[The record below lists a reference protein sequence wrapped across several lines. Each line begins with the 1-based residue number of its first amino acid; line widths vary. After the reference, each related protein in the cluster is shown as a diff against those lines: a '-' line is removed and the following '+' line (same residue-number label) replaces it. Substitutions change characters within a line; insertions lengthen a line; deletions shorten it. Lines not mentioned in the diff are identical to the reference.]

1 YVPPGHM
8 LVVVAKNGA
17 DLDPGHVLARPGQ
30 KGIQREVRGEG
41 WHFIVPIVNTTERK
55 KNVTI
60 EPGKVGIVTS
70 LGGPPPAGGRGLAGE
85 TEEEGSFE
93 KGILRKVLLPG
104 SYRLN
109 PYGFD
114 VKPVPMT
121 QIQPGYV
128 GILRRRLGTDSG
140 SQFATKETEKGIV
153 KNVILQPGY
162 YPVNTQEHEVIP
174 CEVGVS

>member
-1 YVPPGHM
+1 MSSSRITDGSDLLSALPAGNRWKRLALLVGVPLVALLVLFLVLWNVFYRYVPPGHM

-17 DLDPGHVLARPGQ
+17 ELDPGHVLARPGQ
-30 KGIQREVRGEG
+30 KGIQRQVRGEG
-41 WHFIVPIVNTTERK
+41 WHFVVPIVNTTERK
-55 KNVTI
+55 KNGTI

-70 LGGPPPAGGRGLAGE
+70 QGGPAPAGGRVLAEE
-85 TEEEGSFE
+85 TEEEGIFE

-121 QIQPGYV
+121 QIQPGY
-128 GILRRRLGTDSG
+128 
-140 SQFATKETEKGIV
+140 
-153 KNVILQPGY
+153 
-162 YPVNTQEHEVIP
+162 
-174 CEVGVS
+174 